1 MYSQIQLPK
10 WTLSTNPFP
19 IQNPCTTRTR
29 LANPRRTGNN
39 HVHNPKTESLA
50 SDENSLPHHN
60 AKSNFPFSTG
70 PVPPRRSGRGA
81 AVERKGSKISL
92 TAPDK
97 VNGGVQ
103 PGDVVFATMRP
114 SVGSGKSTLLDAL
127 AGRVGRSARQSE
139 DVYTNGHQQ
148 TRASGTLVKERPEQT
163 GEEIGKTGKGD
174 TESPILKKPKL
185 LCLHGYRTSS
195 EILQKQLQKWPESLL
210 GRLDLDFIDAPFPA
224 LGKSDVEDLFDPPYY
239 EWFQYNEEYTEY
251 YNFEE
256 TIAYIEDYMIK
267 HGPFDGILGFSQGG
281 IIAASMPGMQSNGV
295 ALTTVP
301 KIKYLIII
309 SGGKFGGSTPS
320 SNGYL
325 GHIGSPIL
333 CADSFSSPVKCP
345 SLHIIGEKD
354 TFMGLPGTELV
365 ESFVDPVVIKHRHGH
380 TVIRPNPTDR
390 ETILNFIEKIEK
402 M

>member
-50 SDENSLPHHN
+50 SDENGLPHRN
-60 AKSNFPFSTG
+60 AMPNFPFSTG
-70 PVPPRRSGRGA
+70 PVSPPPRRSGGGGGGA
-81 AVERKGSKISL
+81 AVERKGNKISL
-92 TAPDK
+92 TVQDK
-97 VNGGVQ
+97 VNG
-103 PGDVVFATMRP
+103 A
-114 SVGSGKSTLLDAL
+114 GSGKSTLLDAL
-127 AGRVGRSARQSE
+127 AGRVGRSTRQSE

-148 TRASGTLVKERPEQT
+148 TRASGTLVTERVQT
-163 GEEIGKTGKGD
+163 GEVEEIGKTGKGD

-267 HGPFDGILGFSQGG
+267 HGPFDGLLGFSQGG

-325 GHIGSPIL
+325 GHIGSPVL

-390 ETILNFIEKIEK
+390 ATILSFIEKIEK

>member
-19 IQNPCTTRTR
+19 IQNPCTTRTG

-50 SDENSLPHHN
+50 SDENGL
-60 AKSNFPFSTG
+60 
-70 PVPPRRSGRGA
+70 PRRSGGGGGA
-81 AVERKGSKISL
+81 AVEWKGNKISL
-92 TAPDK
+92 TVPDK

-103 PGDVVFATMRP
+103 PGDVVFATAGRP
-114 SVGSGKSTLLDAL
+114 LAGSGKSSLLDAL
-127 AGRVGRSARQSE
+127 AGRVGRSTRHSE

-148 TRASGTLVKERPEQT
+148 TRASGTLVTERPKQT

-224 LGKSDVEDLFDPPYY
+224 LGKSDVEDIFDPPYY
-239 EWFQYNEEYTEY
+239 EWFQYNEDYTEY

-281 IIAASMPGMQSNGV
+281 IIAASIPGMQSNGV

-325 GHIGSPIL
+325 GHIGSPVL

-390 ETILNFIEKIEK
+390 ETILSFIEKMEK

>member
-29 LANPRRTGNN
+29 LANPRRTGN
-39 HVHNPKTESLA
+39 HVHNPKSESLA
-50 SDENSLPHHN
+50 SDENGLPHHN
-60 AKSNFPFSTG
+60 TKSNYPFSTG
-70 PVPPRRSGRGA
+70 PISPPPRRSGGA

-92 TAPDK
+92 TVPDK
-97 VNGGVQ
+97 INGGGVQ
-103 PGDVVFATMRP
+103 PGDVVLATTGP
-114 SVGSGKSTLLDAL
+114 SAGSGKSSLLDAL
-127 AGRVGRSARQSE
+127 A
-139 DVYTNGHQQ
+139 
-148 TRASGTLVKERPEQT
+148 
-163 GEEIGKTGKGD
+163 GD

-210 GRLDLDFIDAPFPA
+210 GRLDLDFIDAPYPA

-325 GHIGSPIL
+325 GHIGSPVL

-390 ETILNFIEKIEK
+390 ETILSFIEKIEK